1 MSARKNPREGST
13 FESFLEEAGILEE
26 VNAGAMKK
34 LLALRLAETMRKQ
47 KISKAAMA
55 KRMRTSRAQ
64 LDRLLDPEN
73 QSVTLLTMSKAAS
86 ALGKRLFIHLDDAA

>member
-1 MSARKNPREGST
+1 MTKKNKHLGSS
-13 FESFLEEAGILEE
+13 FDSFLEEEGILHETH
-26 VNAGAMKK
+26 AFAMKK
-34 LLALRLAETMRKQ
+34 VLAWQLSENMRKQ

-73 QSVTLLTMSKAAS
+73 QSVTLLTMSKAAG
-86 ALGKRLFIHLDDAA
+86 ALGKRLFIHLGDAA

>member
-1 MSARKNPREGST
+1 MREKKNPREGST
-13 FESFLEEAGILEE
+13 LESFLEEAGILEE
-26 VNAGAMKK
+26 VNARAMKK
-34 LLALRLAETMRKQ
+34 LLALRLAETMRKK

-64 LDRLLDPEN
+64 LDRLLDPGN
-73 QSVTLLTMSKAAS
+73 QSVTLLTMSKAAG

>member
-1 MSARKNPREGST
+1 MTKRNKHLGSS
-13 FESFLEEAGILEE
+13 FDSFLEEEGILHET
-26 VNAGAMKK
+26 NAFVMKK
-34 LLALRLAETMRKQ
+34 ILAWQLSENMRKQ
-47 KISKAAMA
+47 KISKATMA

>member
-1 MSARKNPREGST
+1 MTKRNKHLGSS
-13 FESFLEEAGILEE
+13 FDSFLEEEGILHETHAF
-26 VNAGAMKK
+26 VMKK
-34 LLALRLAETMRKQ
+34 ILAWQLSENMRKQ

>member
-1 MSARKNPREGST
+1 MSGKKNPREGST

-26 VNAGAMKK
+26 VNASAMKQ